1 MNFVSEGPAPG
12 QVDPRDLTAA
22 QLAALRIV
30 QGFRLNRVKN
40 GWRAPGSPLV
50 TLAMAQFLGGK
61 RLLMR
66 RTVAG
71 KERIEVTGTGMN
83 TLTVADARRRKAA

>member
-1 MNFVSEGPAPG
+1 MNFVSDAPAPG
-12 QVDPRDLTAA
+12 QVDPRDLTSS

-30 QGFRLNRVKN
+30 RDFKLNRVKN

-50 TLAMAQFLGGK
+50 TLSMVQILGAK

-66 RTVAG
+66 RDVNGRPTLD
-71 KERIEVTGTGMN
+71 ITGTGRN

>member
-1 MNFVSEGPAPG
+1 MNFVSDGPAPG
-12 QVDPRDLTAA
+12 QVDPRDLTGA
-22 QLAALRIV
+22 QLAALRTV
-30 QGFRLNRVKN
+30 RDFKLARVRN

-50 TLAMAQFLGGK
+50 TLAMVQFLGGK

-71 KERIEVTGTGMN
+71 KERIEITGTGMN
-83 TLTVADARRRKAA
+83 TMTVADARRSKAA